1 MSKKLHS
8 IFRKATPVNADEF
21 FQFAE
26 MINIIPG
33 VNAKYESFVVKCT
46 LGCLE
51 KGSVVAVFNDT
62 LGGAGQFIDFD
73 LNGVAQLVET
83 SPSIFKF
90 HELES
95 SFVSIVYPEI
105 MKLELTRTVFALN
118 SFALGLLA
126 TEFTK
131 QFSVPS

>member
-1 MSKKLHS
+1 MSKTLPS

-33 VNAKYESFVVKCT
+33 VNAKYESCVVKCT

-62 LGGAGQFIDFD
+62 LGGDGQFKI
-73 LNGVAQLVET
+73 
-83 SPSIFKF
+83 
-90 HELES
+90 S
-95 SFVSIVYPEI
+95 S
-105 MKLELTRTVFALN
+105 
-118 SFALGLLA
+118 
-126 TEFTK
+126 
-131 QFSVPS
+131 